1 MSLEGLAD
9 FDKEVIR
16 TRSDL
21 KDFISGVFQDLVF
34 PYVVSVD
41 IPILGKHRLS
51 MDDKRKM
58 LSFTF
63 EAIDGASPLELLAL
77 RKRFEKFAVRGR
89 K

>member
-1 MSLEGLAD
+1 MSIDALAD

-16 TRSDL
+16 TKSDL

-41 IPILGKHRLS
+41 IPILGKHRLN

-58 LSFTF
+58 LSFALD
-63 EAIDGASPLELLAL
+63 AIDGASPLELLAL
-77 RKRFEKFAVRGR
+77 RKRFEKFAHRGSR
-89 K
+89 